1 MVHKLGSKAFAHF
14 NTSLIKS
21 NKAYPY
27 GQIEDIVTL
36 FWQNGKGELNF
47 RFSKAVGDKGGGNPL
62 QYS

>member
-1 MVHKLGSKAFAHF
+1 MIHEFSSKTFAHF

-27 GQIEDIVTL
+27 GWMEDIVTL

-47 RFSKAVGDKGGGNPL
+47 RFFKAVGDKGGGSPL